1 MTATHSCQ
9 EKTMPL
15 PFEPSDALLLVDVQV
30 DFCPGGSLPIPQGDT
45 VVPVLNRW
53 LEAAATTGIA
63 VVASRDW
70 HPPHHVSFEPQGG
83 PWPVH
88 CVQHTPG
95 AAFHPDLALPNHTI
109 VISKAETESQEAYS
123 AFDGTGLAQRL
134 RDAGIRRLWV
144 GGLAEDVCVKATVLE
159 ALREGFEVRLIEG
172 GMKPVTESGG
182 QQARELMFQA
192 GAQPGTLG

>member
-1 MTATHSCQ
+1 
-9 EKTMPL
+9 MPL

-95 AAFHPDLALPNHTI
+95 AAFHPDLALPNTP
-109 VISKAETESQEAYS
+109 SSSAKPKPKAKKPIRPSTAPVLPSVFAMPESVA
-123 AFDGTGLAQRL
+123 
-134 RDAGIRRLWV
+134 
-144 GGLAEDVCVKATVLE
+144 
-159 ALREGFEVRLIEG
+159 
-172 GMKPVTESGG
+172 SG
-182 QQARELMFQA
+182 
-192 GAQPGTLG
+192 